1 MKKRLLASLCFA
13 AMALTACDKKP
24 NEAPASSST
33 SSAVSTSPA
42 STQPAT
48 AALSSNNAADIK
60 NDLKQIETLSNSR
73 AKEASALQNKA
84 NEAAQKSD
92 KASLNAI
99 VADMKTYIARFNQD
113 LDALKL
119 KSSELDAVRD
129 KIKESNNIGIE
140 LSEASIANTPDS
152 KKITE
157 LQNRATKLQKEL
169 VKKVAPEIIEYE
181 YNKIKKLN
189 LS

>member
-33 SSAVSTSPA
+33 RPTN
-42 STQPAT
+42 TQPAT

-60 NDLKQIETLSNSR
+60 NDLNQIETLSHSR
-73 AKEASALQNKA
+73 AKEAAALQNKA

-99 VADMKTYIARFNQD
+99 VAEMKTYIARFNQD
-113 LDALKL
+113 LDALNL

-129 KIKESNNIGIE
+129 KIKKSNNIGIE
-140 LSEASIANTPDS
+140 LSEASIANTPDT

-157 LQNRATKLQKEL
+157 LQNRATQLQKEL
-169 VKKVAPEIIEYE
+169 LTEMQALQTKAKTAP
-181 YNKIKKLN
+181 
-189 LS
+189 

>member
-33 SSAVSTSPA
+33 SPAATPPA

-99 VADMKTYIARFNQD
+99 VADMKSYIARFNQD

-157 LQNRATKLQKEL
+157 LQNQATQLQKEL
-169 VKKVAPEIIEYE
+169 VTEMQALQTKAKTAP
-181 YNKIKKLN
+181 
-189 LS
+189 

>member
-33 SSAVSTSPA
+33 SPAATPPA

-99 VADMKTYIARFNQD
+99 VADMKSYIARFNQD

-169 VKKVAPEIIEYE
+169 VTEMQALQTKAKTAP
-181 YNKIKKLN
+181 
-189 LS
+189 

>member
-33 SSAVSTSPA
+33 SPAATPPA

-169 VKKVAPEIIEYE
+169 VTEMQALQTKAKTAP
-181 YNKIKKLN
+181 
-189 LS
+189 

>member
-1 MKKRLLASLCFA
+1 MKKRLLASLCFS

-33 SSAVSTSPA
+33 RPA

-73 AKEASALQNKA
+73 AKEAVALQNKA

-99 VADMKTYIARFNQD
+99 VAEMKTYIARFNQD
-113 LDALKL
+113 LDTLNL

-157 LQNRATKLQKEL
+157 LQNRATQLQKEL
-169 VKKVAPEIIEYE
+169 LTEMQALQTKAKTAP
-181 YNKIKKLN
+181 
-189 LS
+189 

>member
-33 SSAVSTSPA
+33 SPAVTPPA

-157 LQNRATKLQKEL
+157 LQNRATQLQKEL
-169 VKKVAPEIIEYE
+169 VTEMQALQTKAKTAP
-181 YNKIKKLN
+181 
-189 LS
+189 

>member
-33 SSAVSTSPA
+33 SSAVSTPPA

-60 NDLKQIETLSNSR
+60 NDLNQIQTLSNSR
-73 AKEASALQNKA
+73 AKEAAALQEKA
-84 NEAAQKSD
+84 NQAAQKGD
-92 KASLNAI
+92 KASLNSI
-99 VADMKTYIARFNQD
+99 VAEMKSYIARFNQD
-113 LDALKL
+113 LDALSL
-119 KSSELDAVRD
+119 KSTELDAVRG

-140 LSEASIANTPDS
+140 LSEASIANTPDT

-157 LQNRATKLQKEL
+157 LQNRATALQKEL
-169 VKKVAPEIIEYE
+169 VTEMQALQTKAQTA
-181 YNKIKKLN
+181 
-189 LS
+189 S

>member
-33 SSAVSTSPA
+33 SPA
-42 STQPAT
+42 ATPPTSTQPAT
-48 AALSSNNAADIK
+48 AALSSNNATDIK

-169 VKKVAPEIIEYE
+169 VTEMQALQTKAKTAP
-181 YNKIKKLN
+181 
-189 LS
+189 

>member
-33 SSAVSTSPA
+33 SPATTPPA

-157 LQNRATKLQKEL
+157 LKNRATKLQKEL
-169 VKKVAPEIIEYE
+169 VTEMQALQTKAKTAP
-181 YNKIKKLN
+181 
-189 LS
+189 